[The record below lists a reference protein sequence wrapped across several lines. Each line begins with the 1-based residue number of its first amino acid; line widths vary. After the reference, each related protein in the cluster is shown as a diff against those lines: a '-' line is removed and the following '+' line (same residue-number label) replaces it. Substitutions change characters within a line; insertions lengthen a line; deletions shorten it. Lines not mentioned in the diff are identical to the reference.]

1 MGFEESYAGLVPKRA
16 AEGCL
21 LPPLLL
27 YLVTL
32 YTLLNL

>member
-1 MGFEESYAGLVPKRA
+1 MQGWFPRELLGI
-16 AEGCL
+16 CL

>member
-1 MGFEESYAGLVPKRA
+1 MQVPKGA

-32 YTLLNL
+32 NTLLNL